1 MSNRV
6 NSVRKAQNERLINN
20 LEGAGLPAA
29 LADLH
34 LSIKIDTTDT
44 INELPKKLFTSVKGK
59 LQKGLYGMTVEQ
71 VQDYADSISFGQQK
85 IVTIRPLS
93 NKEGDYYFIKLLFAV
108 LRMKPSDENIESFIP
123 AEICIQDEK
132 GEKIGYTFVRHS
144 LKKTFH
150 GTRRKLTGMDGRY
163 HNYEYLFDLATL
175 LSNTLIKNSL
185 VQFALLN
192 EEVIQYSFVKH
203 LIESS
208 HHTVG
213 EQKYFSI
220 PFVEPFKTDCLKL
233 IKEYHLADGYE
244 VNEKIFH
251 GSIVEDFYFAQADN
265 PSTLFHNG
273 HSHFEKIVTLE
284 MLLSLNYIQE
294 KTKRENDEITE
305 HARAFETKKHI
316 NLSHQARMKENAFLA
331 RYEYVELDS
340 DTDLDK
346 FHTLEKEFRALTK
359 KVFIPYS
366 DGSFRIKKLGR
377 HRAAGIYFSHVNAT
391 IFDLDHPDAFVHEMM
406 HQIDYTMMLGNKKRG
421 LLSETIAFRPIIEKY
436 KELVQR
442 SINEL
447 PDDHFFKTLWK
458 GKTKYNASYYFQP
471 TEIFA
476 RSGELYFH
484 HKGIETSFLK
494 SNYTGCEYPHDES
507 YINLITEYF
516 DRLFSMFEMTSEKS
530 REEKKVAAASS
541 PTPFKPTE
549 VEWNIKVKE
558 DEGQLSF
565 ELF

>member
-6 NSVRKAQNERLINN
+6 KSVRKVQNERLVNN

-29 LADLH
+29 LADLN
-34 LSIKIDTTDT
+34 LNIKIEATDT

-59 LQKGLYGMTVEQ
+59 LQKGLNGMTLEQ
-71 VQDYADSISFGQQK
+71 VQEYVSTISFGQQK
-85 IVTIRPLS
+85 ILSIRPLS
-93 NKEGDYYFIKLLFAV
+93 NSGGDYYYIKLLFAI
-108 LRMKPSDENIESFIP
+108 LRAQPTDEQIESFVPI
-123 AEICIQDEK
+123 EICMQGER
-132 GEKIGYTFVRHS
+132 GEKIGYSFLRHS
-144 LKKTFH
+144 IKKTFH
-150 GTRRKLTGMDGRY
+150 GTRRKLTGMEGRY
-163 HNYEYLFDLATL
+163 HNFEYIYDLATL

-185 VQFALLN
+185 IQFALLN
-192 EEVIQYSFVKH
+192 EEVIQYSLAKH

-208 HHTVG
+208 QYTVG

-244 VNEKIFH
+244 VTEKIFH
-251 GSIVEDFYFAQADN
+251 GSTVEGFYFAQADN
-265 PSTLFHNG
+265 PATLFQNG
-273 HSHFEKIVTLE
+273 FSDFEKIVTLE

-316 NLSHQARMKENAFLA
+316 NLSHQARMKENAFLS
-331 RYEYVELDS
+331 RYSYVEIDN
-340 DTDLDK
+340 DVDLEK
-346 FHTLEKEFRALTK
+346 FHTLEKEFRSLK
-359 KVFIPYS
+359 EKVFIPYS

-377 HRAAGIYFSHVNAT
+377 HRAAGIYFAHANAT
-391 IFDLDHPDAFVHEMM
+391 IFDLDHPDAFIHEMM

-447 PDDHFFKTLWK
+447 PDDHFFKILWA

-494 SNYTGCEYPHDES
+494 SDYTGCEYPHDES

-516 DRLFSMFEMTSEKS
+516 DRLFSMFEQTSEKP
-530 REEKKVAAASS
+530 RVERKVVAASS
-541 PTPFKPTE
+541 PTPFTPTE

-558 DEGQLSF
+558 DEDQLSF